1 MLSIKSNHL
10 QLLPHQKIIR
20 QQAYAELVQ
29 AESIV
34 AQAQAEA
41 DKIKQEAINVY
52 EAEKKRG
59 FQEGQTQAKLQMA
72 EHMVDYVTKMVAHM
86 HQFENRLVDMLI
98 QALRQI
104 IGEIDKRELILGVVA
119 KALQVVRTQKRV
131 MIRVAPSDMPFV
143 EQQLNTLLAQFPSM
157 DVLDVMAD
165 NRLQPG
171 DCMLETDVGV
181 VDARLEQQLGIV
193 QRSIEK
199 WIH

>member
-10 QLLPHQKIIR
+10 RLLPHQKIIR

>member
-1 MLSIKSNHL
+1 MLSIKSDHL

-34 AQAQAEA
+34 AQAHAEA
-41 DKIKQEAINVY
+41 NKIKQEAINVY

-131 MIRVAPSDMPFV
+131 MIRVAPSDLPFV
-143 EQQLNTLLAQFPSM
+143 EQQLNALLSQFPSM

-171 DCMLETDVGV
+171 DCMLETDVGI
-181 VDARLEQQLGIV
+181 VDARLEQQLAIV

-199 WIH
+199 WVH